1 LIDVTGRC
9 DLDCKYCYH
18 DKQSPDVDTK
28 LIINEAR
35 VNQGPYILTGGEP
48 TLRDDLPEL
57 LREVR
62 KIGQVHFLT
71 NGSGFVDRKYL
82 RECAESASFTNG
94 FNCIGFSYHKDQKIL
109 LGDSEAMSLSD
120 EFKKRFGS
128 KGFVFAKNGC
138 SFITDEIYR
147 ESFDSTCKEKNF
159 SLFTELKKQCRADIY
174 VFNRFVPKDLKEQ
187 EIYLDFLNQ
196 VGVACNKLVV
206 VGTPLQIRGN
216 FSAYSSLLFKKSFD
230 SPKFFEESD
239 FMVDYINWNK
249 EFRKQ
254 VKSFESI
261 FYLDT
266 EALLAKEFPTT
277 LKNDTGDYLYTDST
291 HVSRYGAEII
301 VGNLP

>member
-1 LIDVTGRC
+1 MKRVN
-9 DLDCKYCYH
+9 
-18 DKQSPDVDTK
+18 K
-28 LIINEAR
+28 LIIL
-35 VNQGPYILTGGEP
+35 YIGGIVLFSLIQFWISNGYPGILKENYNGGSQRFQ
-48 TLRDDLPEL
+48 TIKCQSDLLPNCS
-57 LREVR
+57 
-62 KIGQVHFLT
+62 K
-71 NGSGFVDRKYL
+71 VD
-82 RECAESASFTNG
+82 
-94 FNCIGFSYHKDQKIL
+94 FSQKDQKIL